1 MSMLLCS
8 LCHIWTIYLVTVYKG
23 CRLYSSRPLDAYALD
38 ESEEWWVGHFEY
50 LRERGYMMRPRYRP
64 GWKPSYDPKDIDE
77 GMFAEDGQIMFHS
90 AIMDALRISDSL
102 VVAMKRVSTGEDQ
115 IAALF
120 SDDAHKSDS
129 RNHCVRIIEAL
140 PVPGDD
146 AEKILVMVWMREI
159 MDPRFRTVGEAIQF
173 LKEMVEGLQYM
184 HQNNVAH
191 RDCSKNNMA
200 MEANAM
206 YTRRYHPVCP
216 KKRYDWSG
224 RALHHSRTR
233 CPPRYYFIDFGQSR
247 MYDPSQPR
255 GAEYALKSGGYTP
268 PEGLADTPCDPF
280 STDVFFLGNLIR
292 TSFLDGDD
300 YMDEPGIS
308 GFEFLRPLVKDM
320 VADDPLKR
328 PTMDE
333 VAPRFFDII
342 DKLPWWKLR
351 ARAVKKDEFLLARP
365 FRAVY
370 HVLWTASMMLLL
382 KPAIPSPNLL
392 H

>member
-1 MSMLLCS
+1 MVNNNNNDSHFEEVIGPLRR
-8 LCHIWTIYLVTVYKG
+8 G
-23 CRLYSSRPLDAYALD
+23 SRRSNIYALD
-38 ESEEWWVGHFEY
+38 TSEEWWVGHFEY

-64 GWKPSYDPKDIDE
+64 GWKPSYDQDLRGIYK
-77 GMFAEDGQIMFHS
+77 GMFAEDSQIMVHS
-90 AIMDALRISDSL
+90 AIMDARRISDSL
-102 VVAMKRVSTGEDQ
+102 VVAMKRVKISTSEDQ
-115 IAALF
+115 IATLF
-120 SDDAHKSDS
+120 SDDAHNSDPH
-129 RNHCVRIIEAL
+129 NHCVRIIEVL
-140 PVPGDD
+140 PVSEGN
-146 AEKILVMVWMREI
+146 EKILVMAWMREV
-159 MDPRFRTVGEAIQF
+159 MDPRFRTVGEAVQF

-191 RDCSKNNMA
+191 RDCSMNNMA

-206 YTRRYHPVCP
+206 YTRQYHPVRP

-233 CPPRYYFIDFGQSR
+233 CPPRYYLIDFGQSR

-255 GAEYALKSGGYTP
+255 GTEYALRSGGYTP

-280 STDVFFLGNLIR
+280 ATDVFLLGNLMR
-292 TSFLDGDD
+292 TTFLDGDTW
-300 YMDEPGIS
+300 MEEPGIS

-320 VADDPLKR
+320 VVDDPSKR

-333 VAPRFFDII
+333 VVPRFSDII
-342 DKLPWWKLR
+342 DKVPWWKLR
-351 ARAVKKDEFLLARP
+351 ARATKKDEFLLVKP

-370 HVLWTASMMLLL
+370 HVFWTASMMLLL
-382 KPAIPSPNLL
+382 KPAIPSPKPL